1 MWIAFDLE
9 AGGGGGVR
17 LRVDLNKHSANTRQW
32 EIIHYKHYTIQL
44 LYEYLGMLFSLCIF
58 HQIVSFSMKL

>member
-1 MWIAFDLE
+1 MG
-9 AGGGGGVR
+9 AGEVR
-17 LRVDLNKHSANTRQW
+17 VHVDLNKHSANIRQW
-32 EIIHYKHYTIQL
+32 EIIHYKHYTIEP